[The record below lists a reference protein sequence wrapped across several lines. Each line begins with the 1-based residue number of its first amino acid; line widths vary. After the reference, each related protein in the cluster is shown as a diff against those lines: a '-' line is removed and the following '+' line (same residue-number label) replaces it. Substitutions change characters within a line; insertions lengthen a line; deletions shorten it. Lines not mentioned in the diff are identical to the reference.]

1 MDKEKILEKA
11 RRENRDEGQ
20 EAIYNLSNK
29 WSSIFAVLVCAFVM
43 IVNQVRGVEN
53 IVPQMI
59 IAAVVAGEGVGEYIG
74 THKKAALVW
83 AIVGVAALITWL
95 YMFVTGDVQ

>member
-29 WSSIFAVLVCAFVM
+29 WSSLFAILVCAFVM
-43 IVNQVRGVEN
+43 IVNQIRGVED
-53 IVPQMI
+53 IIPQMI
-59 IAAVVAGEGVGEYIG
+59 IAAVIAGECVGEYIG
-74 THKKAALVW
+74 TRKKAALVW
-83 AIVGVAALITWL
+83 AILSVAALITWL
-95 YMFVTGDVQ
+95 YMFVTGGAQ